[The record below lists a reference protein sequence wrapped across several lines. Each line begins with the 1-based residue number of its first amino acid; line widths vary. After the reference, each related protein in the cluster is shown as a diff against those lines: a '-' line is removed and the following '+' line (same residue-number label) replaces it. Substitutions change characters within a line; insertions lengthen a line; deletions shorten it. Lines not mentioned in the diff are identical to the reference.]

1 MLRKAL
7 QLGQSLPR
15 AHCYMVLED
24 DAWADDAVLVREIIA
39 EAQRFMLKDWVV
51 LQLGSRNCGRAP
63 HSLRR
68 TVKNLSDGF
77 KLCVAERNILAH
89 AYVVNKKHG
98 DLLLHQCR
106 MGKTSDNM
114 LQAVQNACL
123 RKKCGTCYTV
133 RPSLVVQS
141 KQQASTTCKFLTWEL
156 ACASST
162 SSQHMLPAN
171 DRGFQKINK
180 RKLADIRQRGARR
193 GGKIR
198 AGNGTTADQSAAKKR
213 RIIKWA
219 RKHGFPSRRVAQ
231 QKFGLSSAPWKALK
245 MMAWKT

>member
-1 MLRKAL
+1 
-7 QLGQSLPR
+7 
-15 AHCYMVLED
+15 
-24 DAWADDAVLVREIIA
+24 
-39 EAQRFMLKDWVV
+39 MLKDWVV

-123 RKKCGTCYTV
+123 RKNAALVIQCDRHWLCNQNSRLPLHANFLLGSLLAQAQLVLNICYLQMIEDF
-133 RPSLVVQS
+133 R
-141 KQQASTTCKFLTWEL
+141 KSTNENLQT
-156 ACASST
+156 
-162 SSQHMLPAN
+162 
-171 DRGFQKINK
+171 
-180 RKLADIRQRGARR
+180 
-193 GGKIR
+193 
-198 AGNGTTADQSAAKKR
+198 
-213 RIIKWA
+213 
-219 RKHGFPSRRVAQ
+219 
-231 QKFGLSSAPWKALK
+231 
-245 MMAWKT
+245 